1 MTNSEE
7 IELSKEQQD
16 LLDEIRSAIKQA
28 KPLDTE
34 RFRVH
39 LSFLRDWFTLSVL
52 EKKLEGNNKYLADL
66 TAAERVHDMVLK
78 YEKEKGAGDGE
89 QQEGVLVMKLE
100 CPINDEDIRT
110 ADSSTEGLGRRE
122 TEDGAAGSD
131 SSSEA
136 E

>member
-1 MTNSEE
+1 MTNTEE
-7 IELSKEQQD
+7 IELSKEQQE

-52 EKKLEGNNKYLADL
+52 EKKLEGNNRYLADL

-78 YEKEKGAGDGE
+78 YEKEKGSGDGPSADNE
-89 QQEGVLVMKLE
+89 VMEIVLKVK
-100 CPINDEDIRT
+100 PKD
-110 ADSSTEGLGRRE
+110 
-122 TEDGAAGSD
+122 AGSKD
-131 SSSEA
+131 RAEA
-136 E
+136 IAAQDT